1 MTLPVGAPLAVSV
14 RPDVVAIDRSFTYAV
29 PEAWQADGRAGRL
42 EVGSMVR
49 IDLHGRRVG
58 GWVTEVGVAPPDGV
72 ELRPLARLRGLGPP
86 PDLMDLARWAAWR
99 WAGSE
104 VAFLRLASPPR
115 VVAGAVSTRAAR
127 SASVGNR
134 PSPGSGTSNEFRSG
148 SSSEASMFPK
158 ESDSEASDGF
168 RAGPGSG
175 ASDGFGAGP
184 GSGFGAESGSMAAK
198 FRAGLGAGDAA
209 VFDAVTAALSGAALP
224 DSGPEPGARGAAV
237 SVLRLPPAQDR
248 VPVALA
254 AVSRGDALV
263 IVPEAAEARRVA
275 RALRRAGVRVAAA
288 PDGWAEAAGG
298 GCTVVG
304 SRAAAWMPMPHL
316 AAVAVFD
323 EHDET
328 LKSSA
333 APAWNAR
340 DVALERARRAGCPAV
355 LTSPVPSL
363 EALRAGRLLSP
374 DRDSEREGWPLVEVI
389 DRRDDDPVK
398 GGLFAEA
405 LPSRL
410 PRAGPVVCV
419 LNRTGRSRLLACR
432 ACGELVRTADGR
444 TAMMITEGVLVSAD
458 GGEERPAVCLGC
470 GSTVLRNLRAGVAR
484 AREEL
489 EALLGE
495 PVGEVTAATPL
506 ADPGAGPRV
515 VIGTDAVL
523 YRASS
528 AAAVA
533 FLDFDQELL
542 APRQRAAEQALALL
556 ARAARVLGGRS
567 ARGRLIVQTRQPNHI
582 VLAAARGADPSV
594 VAVAERDRRRLL
606 GIPPYGAQAQVSGP
620 GAEALIAALDPA
632 AIEVR
637 GPRQNRYLLRAPE
650 QATLLNAL
658 STANRPPEK
667 VRIEVDPLR
676 V

>member
-1 MTLPVGAPLAVSV
+1 MGELAAVSV
-14 RPDVVAIDRSFTYAV
+14 RPDVVAIDRAFTYAV
-29 PEAWQADGRAGRL
+29 PEAWHADGRAGRL
-42 EVGSMVR
+42 KAGAMVR
-49 IDLHGRRVG
+49 IDFGGRRVG
-58 GWVTEVGVAPPDGV
+58 GWVTEVGIAPPDGM

-104 VAFLRLASPPR
+104 VAFLRLASPARP
-115 VVAGAVSTRAAR
+115 VAGTVSGR
-127 SASVGNR
+127 SAQGEGR
-134 PSPGSGTSNEFRSG
+134 L
-148 SSSEASMFPK
+148 
-158 ESDSEASDGF
+158 
-168 RAGPGSG
+168 
-175 ASDGFGAGP
+175 GAGLDTDALA
-184 GSGFGAESGSMAAK
+184 G
-198 FRAGLGAGDAA
+198 FRAGLGPGDAA
-209 VFDAVTAALSGAALP
+209 VFDAVSVALSGSAVSAP
-224 DSGPEPGARGAAV
+224 SPERRRPGV
-237 SVLRLPPAQDR
+237 SVLRLPPPQDP

-254 AVSRGDALV
+254 AAGRGDALV
-263 IVPEAAEARRVA
+263 IVPEAASARRVA
-275 RALRRAGVRVAAA
+275 RALRRAGVRVAIA
-288 PDGWAEAAGG
+288 PDDWASSAGG

-304 SRAAAWMPMPHL
+304 SRAAAWMPMPNL
-316 AAVAVFD
+316 AAVAVLD

-340 DVALERARRAGCPAV
+340 DVALERAQRAGCPAV

-363 EALRAGRLLSP
+363 EALRAGKLLSP
-374 DRDSEREGWPLVEVI
+374 DRDSEREGWPVVEVI

-410 PRAGPVVCV
+410 PAAGPVVCV

-432 ACGELVRTADGR
+432 ACGELVRTGDGR
-444 TAMMITEGVLVSAD
+444 AAMMIEEGVLVAVG

-495 PVGEVTAATPL
+495 PVAEVTAATP
-506 ADPGAGPRV
+506 AGEPESGARV
-515 VIGTDAVL
+515 MIGTDAVL
-523 YRASS
+523 HRVSA

-542 APRQRAAEQALALL
+542 SPRQRAYEQALVLL

-567 ARGRLIVQTRQPNHI
+567 GRGRLIVQTRQPDHI
-582 VLAAARGADPSV
+582 VLAAARQADPSV

-606 GIPPYGAQAQVSGP
+606 GIPPYGAQAAVTGT
-620 GAEALIAALDPA
+620 GAEALIAALDPGA
-632 AIEVR
+632 AVEVR
-637 GPRQNRYLLRAPE
+637 GPSRGRYLLRAPE
-650 QATLLNAL
+650 LAPLLDTLA
-658 STANRPPEK
+658 AAGRPAAR

>member
-1 MTLPVGAPLAVSV
+1 MGAPLAVSV

-29 PEAWQADGRAGRL
+29 PEAWQADGRADRL

-104 VAFLRLASPPR
+104 VTFLRLASPPR
-115 VVAGAVSTRAAR
+115 AVAGAVSTRAAR

-134 PSPGSGTSNEFRSG
+134 PSPGSGTSNEFRAG
-148 SSSEASMFPK
+148 SSSEASMFPAG
-158 ESDSEASDGF
+158 SDS
-168 RAGPGSG
+168 GS
-175 ASDGFGAGP
+175 AD
-184 GSGFGAESGSMAAK
+184 GFGAESGSGFADGFGAGSGLRAAK
-198 FRAGLGAGDAA
+198 FRAGLGASDAA
-209 VFDAVTAALSGAALP
+209 VFDAVTAALAGAVVPVL
-224 DSGPEPGARGAAV
+224 GPEPGAQGAAV
-237 SVLRLPPAQDR
+237 SVLRLPPVQDP

-254 AVSRGDALV
+254 AASRGDALV
-263 IVPEAAEARRVA
+263 IVPEAAAARRVA
-275 RALRRAGVRVAAA
+275 RALRRAGARVAAA

-328 LKSSA
+328 LKSSQT
-333 APAWNAR
+333 PAWNAR

-374 DRDSEREGWPLVEVI
+374 DRESEREGWPLVEMI

-419 LNRTGRSRLLACR
+419 LNRTGRSRLLACG

-444 TAMMITEGVLVSAD
+444 AAMMITEGVLVSAD
-458 GGEERPAVCLGC
+458 GGEERPAVCLEC

-495 PVGEVTAATPL
+495 PVGEVTAATPP

-515 VIGTDAVL
+515 VMGTDAVL

-567 ARGRLIVQTRQPNHI
+567 ARGRLIVQTRQPDHI

-606 GIPPYGAQAQVSGP
+606 GIPPYGAQAQISGP

-650 QATLLNAL
+650 QTTLLDAL
-658 STANRPPEK
+658 STTNRPPER
-667 VRIEVDPLR
+667 VRIEADPLR

>member
-1 MTLPVGAPLAVSV
+1 MGEPAAVSV
-14 RPDVVAIDRSFTYAV
+14 RPDVVAIDKVFTYAV
-29 PEAWQADGRAGRL
+29 PEAWHADGRAARL

-58 GWVTEVGVAPPDGV
+58 GWVTELGVAPPAGV
-72 ELRPLARLRGLGPP
+72 RLSPLARLRGLGPP
-86 PDLMDLARWAAWR
+86 PELMDLARWAAWR

-104 VAFLRLASPPR
+104 VTFLRLASPPR
-115 VVAGAVSTRAAR
+115 AVAGSVATR
-127 SASVGNR
+127 SARGGGR
-134 PSPGSGTSNEFRSG
+134 PE
-148 SSSEASMFPK
+148 
-158 ESDSEASDGF
+158 
-168 RAGPGSG
+168 AGP
-175 ASDGFGAGP
+175 DAGITT
-184 GSGFGAESGSMAAK
+184 G
-198 FRAGLGAGDAA
+198 FRAGLGPADAA
-209 VFDAVTAALSGAALP
+209 VFDAASAAL
-224 DSGPEPGARGAAV
+224 GAAV
-237 SVLRLPPAQDR
+237 SVLRLPPPQDP

-254 AVSRGDALV
+254 AAARGDALV
-263 IVPEAAEARRVA
+263 IVPEAAMARRVA
-275 RALRRAGVRVAAA
+275 RALRRAGVRVATP
-288 PDGWAEAAGG
+288 PDDWASSAGG

-304 SRAAAWMPMPHL
+304 SRAAAWMPMPNL
-316 AAVAVFD
+316 AAVVVFD
-323 EHDET
+323 EHDEA
-328 LKSSA
+328 LKSTQT
-333 APAWNAR
+333 PAWNAR

-374 DRDSEREGWPLVEVI
+374 DRESEREGWPVMEVI

-405 LPSRL
+405 LGSRL
-410 PRAGPVVCV
+410 PRTGPVVCV

-432 ACGELVRTADGR
+432 GCGELVRTGDGR

-458 GGEERPAVCLGC
+458 GGEQRPAVCLGC

-495 PVGEVTAATPL
+495 PVAEVTAA
-506 ADPGAGPRV
+506 ADGGAGPRV
-515 VIGTDAVL
+515 VIGTEAAL
-523 YRASS
+523 YRVAE

-542 APRQRAAEQALALL
+542 APRQRAHEQALALL

-567 ARGRLIVQTRQPNHI
+567 GRGRLIVQTRQPDHP
-582 VLAAARGADPSV
+582 VLTAARGADPSA
-594 VAVAERDRRRLL
+594 VATAERDRRRLL
-606 GIPPYGAQAQVSGP
+606 GIPPYGAQAQISGA

-637 GPRQNRYLLRAPE
+637 GPRQGRYLLRAPE
-650 QATLLNAL
+650 LASLLDAL
-658 STANRPPEK
+658 AAAGRPPDR

-676 V
+676 A

>member
-1 MTLPVGAPLAVSV
+1 MSV

-58 GWVTEVGVAPPDGV
+58 GWVTEVGVVPPDGV

-115 VVAGAVSTRAAR
+115 VVAGAVSAR
-127 SASVGNR
+127 SASVGN
-134 PSPGSGTSNEFRSG
+134 P
-148 SSSEASMFPK
+148 
-158 ESDSEASDGF
+158 
-168 RAGPGSG
+168 GPGSG
-175 ASDGFGAGP
+175 LR
-184 GSGFGAESGSMAAK
+184 AAK

-209 VFDAVTAALSGAALP
+209 VFDAVSAALAGAVVPVL
-224 DSGPEPGARGAAV
+224 GPEPGARGAAV
-237 SVLRLPPAQDR
+237 SVLRLPPVQDP

-254 AVSRGDALV
+254 AASRGDALV

-328 LKSSA
+328 LKSSQT
-333 APAWNAR
+333 PAWNAR

-374 DRDSEREGWPLVEVI
+374 DRESEREGWPLVEVI

-405 LPSRL
+405 LPARL

-458 GGEERPAVCLGC
+458 GGEERPAVCLEC
-470 GSTVLRNLRAGVAR
+470 GSTVLRNLRVGVAR

-515 VIGTDAVL
+515 VIGTEAVL
-523 YRASS
+523 YRAGS

>member
-1 MTLPVGAPLAVSV
+1 MSV

-29 PEAWQADGRAGRL
+29 PEAWHADGRAARL

-49 IDLHGRRVG
+49 IDLGGRRVD
-58 GWVTEVGVAPPDGV
+58 GWITEIGIAPPDGV
-72 ELRPLARLRGLGPP
+72 ELLPLARLRGLGPP
-86 PDLMDLARWAAWR
+86 PELMDLTRWAAWR

-104 VAFLRLASPPR
+104 VTFLRLASPLR
-115 VVAGAVSTRAAR
+115 VVAGTVSTRR
-127 SASVGNR
+127 T
-134 PSPGSGTSNEFRSG
+134 SGRV
-148 SSSEASMFPK
+148 
-158 ESDSEASDGF
+158 
-168 RAGPGSG
+168 
-175 ASDGFGAGP
+175 GAGP
-184 GSGFGAESGSMAAK
+184 ADRAR
-198 FRAGLGAGDAA
+198 FRAGLRPADAA
-209 VFDAVTAALSGAALP
+209 VFDAVTASLSSSASEFP
-224 DSGPEPGARGAAV
+224 QAAV
-237 SVLRLPPAQDR
+237 SVLRLPPPQDP
-248 VPVALA
+248 VPVALTA
-254 AVSRGDALV
+254 AARGDALV
-263 IVPEAAEARRVA
+263 IVPEVAAARRVA
-275 RALRRAGVRVAAA
+275 RALRRAGVRVATP
-288 PDGWAEAAGG
+288 PDDWAEAAGG

-304 SRAAAWMPMPHL
+304 SRAAAWMPMPDL
-316 AAVAVFD
+316 AAVVVFD

-374 DRDSEREGWPLVEVI
+374 DRESEREGWPVMEVI

-410 PRAGPVVCV
+410 PRTGPVVCV

-432 ACGELVRTADGR
+432 ACGELVRTGDGR
-444 TAMMITEGVLVSAD
+444 AAMMITEGMLVSAD
-458 GGEERPAVCLGC
+458 GGEQRPAVCLGC

-495 PVGEVTAATPL
+495 PVAEMTAATPAA
-506 ADPGAGPRV
+506 ADGTGPRV
-515 VIGTDAVL
+515 VIGTEAAL
-523 YRASS
+523 YRVSA

-542 APRQRAAEQALALL
+542 APRQRAHEQALALL
-556 ARAARVLGGRS
+556 ARAARMLRGRS
-567 ARGRLIVQTRQPNHI
+567 DRGRLIVQTRQPDHL
-582 VLAAARGADPSV
+582 VLAAARGADPSA
-594 VAVAERDRRRLL
+594 VATAERDRRQLL
-606 GIPPYGAQAQVSGP
+606 GLPPYGAQAQISGA

-637 GPRQNRYLLRAPE
+637 GPRQGRYLLRSPE
-650 QATLLNAL
+650 LPPLLDAL
-658 STANRPPEK
+658 AAAGRPSDR

-676 V
+676 A

>member
-29 PEAWQADGRAGRL
+29 PEAWQADGRADRL

-104 VAFLRLASPPR
+104 VTFLRLASPPR
-115 VVAGAVSTRAAR
+115 AVAGAVSTR
-127 SASVGNR
+127 SASVGN
-134 PSPGSGTSNEFRSG
+134 P
-148 SSSEASMFPK
+148 
-158 ESDSEASDGF
+158 
-168 RAGPGSG
+168 GPGSG
-175 ASDGFGAGP
+175 LRAV
-184 GSGFGAESGSMAAK
+184 K

-209 VFDAVTAALSGAALP
+209 VFDAVTAALAGAVVPVL
-224 DSGPEPGARGAAV
+224 GPEPGAQGAAV
-237 SVLRLPPAQDR
+237 SVLRLPPVQDP

-254 AVSRGDALV
+254 AASRGDALV
-263 IVPEAAEARRVA
+263 IVPEAAAARRVA
-275 RALRRAGVRVAAA
+275 RALRRAGARVAAA

-363 EALRAGRLLSP
+363 EALRTGRLLSP
-374 DRDSEREGWPLVEVI
+374 DRESERAGWPLVEVI

-419 LNRTGRSRLLACR
+419 LNRTGRSRLLACG

-444 TAMMITEGVLVSAD
+444 AAMMITEGVLVSAD
-458 GGEERPAVCLGC
+458 GGEERPAVCLEC

-495 PVGEVTAATPL
+495 PVGEVTAATPP

-567 ARGRLIVQTRQPNHI
+567 ARGRLIVQTRQPDHI

-606 GIPPYGAQAQVSGP
+606 GIPPYGAQAQIAGP
-620 GAEALIAALDPA
+620 GAEALIAALDPTA

-637 GPRQNRYLLRAPE
+637 GPRQNRYLLRSPE

-658 STANRPPEK
+658 STTNRPPER
-667 VRIEVDPLR
+667 VRIEADPLR

>member
-1 MTLPVGAPLAVSV
+1 MFPAESDSGTS
-14 RPDVVAIDRSFTYAV
+14 
-29 PEAWQADGRAGRL
+29 DGFRT
-42 EVGSMVR
+42 GS
-49 IDLHGRRVG
+49 
-58 GWVTEVGVAPPDGV
+58 
-72 ELRPLARLRGLGPP
+72 
-86 PDLMDLARWAAWR
+86 
-99 WAGSE
+99 
-104 VAFLRLASPPR
+104 
-115 VVAGAVSTRAAR
+115 
-127 SASVGNR
+127 
-134 PSPGSGTSNEFRSG
+134 GSGTS
-148 SSSEASMFPK
+148 
-158 ESDSEASDGF
+158 
-168 RAGPGSG
+168 
-175 ASDGFGAGP
+175 
-184 GSGFGAESGSMAAK
+184 K

-209 VFDAVTAALSGAALP
+209 VFDAVTAALSSAAVP
-224 DSGPEPGARGAAV
+224 DSTPGPRAPRGAV
-237 SVLRLPPAQDR
+237 SVLRLPPSQDP

-254 AVSRGDALV
+254 AAGRGDALV
-263 IVPEAAEARRVA
+263 IVPEAAAARRVA
-275 RALRRAGVRVAAA
+275 RTLRRAGVRVATA

-328 LKSSA
+328 LKSSQ

-374 DRDSEREGWPLVEVI
+374 DRESEREGWPLVEVI

-398 GGLFAEA
+398 GGLLAEA

-444 TAMMITEGVLVSAD
+444 AAMMITEGVLVSAD
-458 GGEERPAVCLGC
+458 GGEERPAVCLEC

-495 PVGEVTAATPL
+495 PVGEVTAATPP

-523 YRASS
+523 YRARS

-567 ARGRLIVQTRQPNHI
+567 ARGRLIVQTRQPGHI

-620 GAEALIAALDPA
+620 GAEALIATLDPAA

-650 QATLLNAL
+650 QATLLDAL
-658 STANRPPEK
+658 ADANRPPER

>member
-1 MTLPVGAPLAVSV
+1 MGAPLAVSV

-29 PEAWQADGRAGRL
+29 PEAWQADGRADRL

-104 VAFLRLASPPR
+104 VTFLRLASPPR
-115 VVAGAVSTRAAR
+115 AVAGAVSTR
-127 SASVGNR
+127 SASVGN
-134 PSPGSGTSNEFRSG
+134 P
-148 SSSEASMFPK
+148 
-158 ESDSEASDGF
+158 
-168 RAGPGSG
+168 GPGSG
-175 ASDGFGAGP
+175 LRAV
-184 GSGFGAESGSMAAK
+184 K

-209 VFDAVTAALSGAALP
+209 VFDAVTAALAGAVVPVL
-224 DSGPEPGARGAAV
+224 GPEPGAQGAAV
-237 SVLRLPPAQDR
+237 SVLRLPPVQDP

-254 AVSRGDALV
+254 AASRGDALV
-263 IVPEAAEARRVA
+263 IVPEAAAARRVA
-275 RALRRAGVRVAAA
+275 RALRRAGARVAAA

-363 EALRAGRLLSP
+363 EALRTGRLLSP
-374 DRDSEREGWPLVEVI
+374 DRESERAGWPLVEVI

-419 LNRTGRSRLLACR
+419 LNRTGRSRLLACG

-444 TAMMITEGVLVSAD
+444 AAMMITEGVLVSAD
-458 GGEERPAVCLGC
+458 GGEERPAVCLEC

-495 PVGEVTAATPL
+495 PVGEVTAATPP

-567 ARGRLIVQTRQPNHI
+567 ARGRLIVQTRQPDHI

-606 GIPPYGAQAQVSGP
+606 GIPPYGAQAQIAGP
-620 GAEALIAALDPA
+620 GAEALIAALDPTA

-637 GPRQNRYLLRAPE
+637 GPRQNRYLLRSPE

-658 STANRPPEK
+658 STTNRPPER
-667 VRIEVDPLR
+667 VRIEADPLR

>member
-1 MTLPVGAPLAVSV
+1 MSV

-29 PEAWQADGRAGRL
+29 PEAWMADGRAARL

-49 IDLHGRRVG
+49 IDLGGRRVG
-58 GWVTEVGVAPPDGV
+58 GWVTEVGTAPPDGV
-72 ELRPLARLRGLGPP
+72 ELLPLARLRGLGPP
-86 PDLMDLARWAAWR
+86 PELMDLARWAAWR

-104 VAFLRLASPPR
+104 VTFLRLASPPR
-115 VVAGAVSTRAAR
+115 VVAGVVSVRRT
-127 SASVGNR
+127 
-134 PSPGSGTSNEFRSG
+134 SGRG
-148 SSSEASMFPK
+148 
-158 ESDSEASDGF
+158 
-168 RAGPGSG
+168 
-175 ASDGFGAGP
+175 GAGP
-184 GSGFGAESGSMAAK
+184 ADRAR
-198 FRAGLGAGDAA
+198 FRAGLRPADAA
-209 VFDAVTAALSGAALP
+209 VFDAVTVALSSSASEASQAAV
-224 DSGPEPGARGAAV
+224 SIAGPSSAV
-237 SVLRLPPAQDR
+237 SVLRLPPPQDP

-254 AVSRGDALV
+254 AATRGDALV
-263 IVPEAAEARRVA
+263 IVPEAAAARRVA
-275 RALRRAGVRVAAA
+275 RALRRAGVRVATP
-288 PDGWAEAAGG
+288 PDDWAEAAGG

-304 SRAAAWMPMPHL
+304 SRAAAWMPMPDL
-316 AAVAVFD
+316 AAVVVFD

-374 DRDSEREGWPLVEVI
+374 DRESEREGWPVMEVI

-410 PRAGPVVCV
+410 PRTGPVVCV

-432 ACGELVRTADGR
+432 ACGELVRTGDGR
-444 TAMMITEGVLVSAD
+444 AAMMITEGVLVSAD
-458 GGEERPAVCLGC
+458 GGEQRPAVCLGC

-489 EALLGE
+489 EALLSE
-495 PVGEVTAATPL
+495 PVAEVTAATP
-506 ADPGAGPRV
+506 AAAGGTGPRV
-515 VIGTDAVL
+515 VIGTEAVL
-523 YRASS
+523 YRVSS
-528 AAAVA
+528 AEAVA

-542 APRQRAAEQALALL
+542 APRQRAHEQALALL
-556 ARAARVLGGRS
+556 ARAARMLRGRS
-567 ARGRLIVQTRQPNHI
+567 GRGRLIVQTRQPDHL
-582 VLAAARGADPSV
+582 VLAAAREAAPSA
-594 VAVAERDRRRLL
+594 VATAERDRRQLL
-606 GIPPYGAQAQVSGP
+606 GLPPYGAQAQISGA

-637 GPRQNRYLLRAPE
+637 GPRQGRYLLRAPE
-650 QATLLNAL
+650 LPPLLDAL
-658 STANRPPEK
+658 AAAGRPPDR

-676 V
+676 A

>member
-1 MTLPVGAPLAVSV
+1 MGEPAAVSV

-104 VAFLRLASPPR
+104 VTFLRLASPPR
-115 VVAGAVSTRAAR
+115 AVAGAVSAR
-127 SASVGNR
+127 SARSARSVSVGGR
-134 PSPGSGTSNEFRSG
+134 PGSGSASG
-148 SSSEASMFPK
+148 S
-158 ESDSEASDGF
+158 SDGF
-168 RAGPGSG
+168 RAGSSSEALMFPAGSDSG
-175 ASDGFGAGP
+175 TSDGFRT
-184 GSGFGAESGSMAAK
+184 GSGSGTSK

-209 VFDAVTAALSGAALP
+209 VFDAVTAALSSAAVP
-224 DSGPEPGARGAAV
+224 DSTPGPRAPRGAV
-237 SVLRLPPAQDR
+237 SVLRLPPAQDP

-254 AVSRGDALV
+254 AAGRGDALV
-263 IVPEAAEARRVA
+263 IVPEAAVARRVA
-275 RALRRAGVRVAAA
+275 RALRRAGARVAAA

-304 SRAAAWMPMPHL
+304 SRAAAWMPMPRL

-328 LKSSA
+328 LKSSQ

-374 DRDSEREGWPLVEVI
+374 DRESEREGWPLVEVI

-398 GGLFAEA
+398 GGLLAEA

-410 PRAGPVVCV
+410 PRAGRVVCV

-444 TAMMITEGVLVSAD
+444 AAMMITEGVLVSAD

-495 PVGEVTAATPL
+495 PVGEVTAATPP

-523 YRASS
+523 YRAGS

-632 AIEVR
+632 IEVR

-650 QATLLNAL
+650 QATLLDAL
-658 STANRPPEK
+658 ADADRPPER

>member
-1 MTLPVGAPLAVSV
+1 MGEPAAVSV
-14 RPDVVAIDRSFTYAV
+14 QPDVVAIDRSFTYAV
-29 PEAWQADGRAGRL
+29 PEAWQADSRAGRL

-58 GWVTEVGVAPPDGV
+58 GWVTEVGVVPPDGV

-104 VAFLRLASPPR
+104 VTFLRLASPSR
-115 VVAGAVSTRAAR
+115 AVAGAVSTPAAR
-127 SASVGNR
+127 SASVGDR
-134 PSPGSGTSNEFRSG
+134 FGSGSG
-148 SSSEASMFPK
+148 I
-158 ESDSEASDGF
+158 SDGF
-168 RAGPGSG
+168 RAGSG
-175 ASDGFGAGP
+175 PRAL
-184 GSGFGAESGSMAAK
+184 K
-198 FRAGLGAGDAA
+198 FRAGLDAGDAA
-209 VFDAVTAALSGAALP
+209 VFDAVSAALSGAAVP
-224 DSGPEPGARGAAV
+224 DSEPEPGAPSQKATISISPMTTVPNSGPGLGAPRGAV
-237 SVLRLPPAQDR
+237 SVLRLPPVQDP

-254 AVSRGDALV
+254 AASRGDALV
-263 IVPEAAEARRVA
+263 IVPEAVAARRVA
-275 RALRRAGVRVAAA
+275 RALRRAGARVAAA

-328 LKSSA
+328 LKSSQM
-333 APAWNAR
+333 PAWNAR

-374 DRDSEREGWPLVEVI
+374 DRESERAGWPLVEVI

-398 GGLFAEA
+398 GGLLAEA

-444 TAMMITEGVLVSAD
+444 AAMMITEGVLVSAD
-458 GGEERPAVCLGC
+458 GGEERPAVCLEC

-495 PVGEVTAATPL
+495 PVGEVTAATPP

-523 YRASS
+523 YRAGS

-567 ARGRLIVQTRQPNHI
+567 ARGRLIVQTRQPDHI

-632 AIEVR
+632 AAIEVR

-650 QATLLNAL
+650 QATLLDAL
-658 STANRPPEK
+658 ATANRPSER

>member
-1 MTLPVGAPLAVSV
+1 MSV

-29 PEAWQADGRAGRL
+29 PEAWMADGRAARL

-49 IDLHGRRVG
+49 IDLGGRRVG
-58 GWVTEVGVAPPDGV
+58 GWITEVGTTPPAGM
-72 ELRPLARLRGLGPP
+72 ELLPLARLRGLGPP
-86 PDLMDLARWAAWR
+86 PELMDLARWAAWR

-115 VVAGAVSTRAAR
+115 VVAGAVSVRRT
-127 SASVGNR
+127 SAGGRRTGVT
-134 PSPGSGTSNEFRSG
+134 PGGGETQ
-148 SSSEASMFPK
+148 
-158 ESDSEASDGF
+158 
-168 RAGPGSG
+168 
-175 ASDGFGAGP
+175 
-184 GSGFGAESGSMAAK
+184 
-198 FRAGLGAGDAA
+198 FRAGLGPANAA
-209 VFDAVTAALSGAALP
+209 VFDAVTAALSNSASEARQAAV
-224 DSGPEPGARGAAV
+224 SIAGPPSTRSESSPRPPPRNSQAVVSAAKPPPAAPAAPVPAV
-237 SVLRLPPAQDR
+237 SVLRLPPPQDP

-254 AVSRGDALV
+254 AAARGDALV
-263 IVPEAAEARRVA
+263 IVPEAAAARRVA
-275 RALRRAGVRVAAA
+275 RALRRAGVRVATP
-288 PDGWAEAAGG
+288 PDDWASSAGG

-304 SRAAAWMPMPHL
+304 SRAAAWMPMPDL
-316 AAVAVFD
+316 AAVVVFD
-323 EHDET
+323 EHDEA

-374 DRDSEREGWPLVEVI
+374 DRESEREGWPLMEVI

-405 LPSRL
+405 LGSRL
-410 PRAGPVVCV
+410 PQTGPVVCV

-432 ACGELVRTADGR
+432 ACGELVRTGDGR
-444 TAMMITEGVLVSAD
+444 AAMMITEGVLVSAD
-458 GGEERPAVCLGC
+458 GGEQRPAVCLGC

-495 PVGEVTAATPL
+495 PVAEVTAATQA
-506 ADPGAGPRV
+506 ADGGAGPRV
-515 VIGTDAVL
+515 VIGTEAVL
-523 YRASS
+523 YRVSA

-542 APRQRAAEQALALL
+542 APRQRAHEQALALL
-556 ARAARVLGGRS
+556 ARAARMLGGRS
-567 ARGRLIVQTRQPNHI
+567 GQGRLIVQTRQPDHL
-582 VLAAARGADPSV
+582 VLAAARGADPSA
-594 VAVAERDRRRLL
+594 VATAERDRRQLL
-606 GIPPYGAQAQVSGP
+606 GLPPYGAQAQISGA

-632 AIEVR
+632 AAIEVR
-637 GPRQNRYLLRAPE
+637 GPRQGRYLLRSPE
-650 QATLLNAL
+650 LPPFLDAL
-658 STANRPPEK
+658 AAAGRPPDQ

-676 V
+676 A